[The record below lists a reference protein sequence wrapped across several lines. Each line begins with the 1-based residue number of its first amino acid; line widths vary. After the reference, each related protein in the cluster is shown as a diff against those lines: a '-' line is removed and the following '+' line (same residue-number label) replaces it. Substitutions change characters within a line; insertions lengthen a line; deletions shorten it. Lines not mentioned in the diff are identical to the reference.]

1 MSDNILLPTGF
12 VLSDGAGTHNSIYRG
27 KYLGSSV
34 TADQYAAISA
44 GTFENMY
51 IGDYWTI
58 GGVNW
63 RIADFD
69 YWLHNGDTECTTHHV
84 VIVPDTNLYNAQMNT
99 GNTTTGG
106 YHGSAMYTSNLAS
119 AKTTINNA
127 FGSAHILN
135 HRELLTNAISGND
148 PSGWAWYDSTVE
160 LMSEVMAYGTRAW
173 STATHNGYDVG
184 ACKRQ
189 LSLFQHDHSRL
200 CNRANWW
207 LRDIRSSANFCL
219 VTNGGSADSSSASNS
234 RGVRPAFGICA

>member
-1 MSDNILLPTGF
+1 MSNNTILPTGF
-12 VLSDGAGTHNSIYRG
+12 VLADGAGTHNSIYRG

-58 GGVNW
+58 GNVNW

-84 VIVPDTNLYNAQMNT
+84 VIVPDTNLYNAQMNS
-99 GNTTTGG
+99 GNTTSGG
-106 YHGSAMYTSNLAS
+106 YHGSAMYSSNLNS

-160 LMSEVMAYGTRAW
+160 LMSEVMVYGTRAW

-189 LSLFQHDHSRL
+189 LSLFQHDHSRI
-200 CNRANWW
+200 CNRADWW
-207 LRDIRSSANFCL
+207 LRDVYSSTYFC
-219 VTNGGSADSSSASNS
+219 VVNGDGRAGDYGASGSV
-234 RGVRPAFGICA
+234 GVRPAFGICA